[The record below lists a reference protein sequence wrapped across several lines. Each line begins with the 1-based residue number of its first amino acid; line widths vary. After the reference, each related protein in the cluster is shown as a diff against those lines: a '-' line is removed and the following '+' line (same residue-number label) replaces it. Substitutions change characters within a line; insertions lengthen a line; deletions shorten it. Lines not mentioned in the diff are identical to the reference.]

1 MSVASLV
8 DGKVAMGTLSRV
20 VYCLLLQTA
29 YDWPKAL
36 NARLRKKYEKNLK
49 AYDEHFSSE
58 APNRCYST
66 PLHDNSKSRRRRAE
80 PDPDWPRIQV
90 SSP

>member
-1 MSVASLV
+1 MASLV
-8 DGKVAMGTLSRV
+8 GGKVAMGTLSRV

-49 AYDEHFSSE
+49 AWDGKLKKIERKNIRRRKKKSRE
-58 APNRCYST
+58 RAT
-66 PLHDNSKSRRRRAE
+66 PLTRTEVWFLEKDNH
-80 PDPDWPRIQV
+80 
-90 SSP
+90 